1 MYCQSYSL
9 SELPE
14 CHMEIVYDG
23 DVLHQLTCIS
33 ITPSVRIM
41 SAHLVATLFLCV
53 ANTSTTHQY
62 ICQPDLIRSAKITNR
77 EVCL

>member
-1 MYCQSYSL
+1 
-9 SELPE
+9 
-14 CHMEIVYDG
+14 MEIVYDG

-53 ANTSTTHQY
+53 ANTSSTHQY
-62 ICQPDLIRSAKITNR
+62 ICQPDLIRRLLTACEISRVFGRDEDQHLDTLMLR
-77 EVCL
+77 